1 MHVSPTNTL
10 AEIVSS
16 NPQAAI
22 VFEKYRLDFCC
33 KGKRT
38 LVEACQEKSIQPAKI
53 LYELQS
59 TIEERANDGPISSFE
74 TNSLSELIKY
84 IQEKHHLFTKNELS
98 RLMVYLEKIADKHGT
113 RHPELVRILQLFGLL
128 KIELLNHLAIEDEE
142 LFPQIIQLELFSITA
157 GSLITTNTDSFENN
171 FKSLEQDHNKAGE
184 FLSEIRD
191 LTRNYCAPADACTT
205 YKLAFASIEAFER
218 DLHQHIHLE
227 NNILFPRAM
236 ALLKKGTR
244 FSE

>member
-113 RHPELVRILQLFGLL
+113 RHRTCKDTTTFWVIENRIIKSFSHRRRRTISSNNSVGTLF
-128 KIELLNHLAIEDEE
+128 
-142 LFPQIIQLELFSITA
+142 
-157 GSLITTNTDSFENN
+157 
-171 FKSLEQDHNKAGE
+171 
-184 FLSEIRD
+184 
-191 LTRNYCAPADACTT
+191 NYCRISHY
-205 YKLAFASIEAFER
+205 YKY
-218 DLHQHIHLE
+218 
-227 NNILFPRAM
+227 
-236 ALLKKGTR
+236 
-244 FSE
+244 